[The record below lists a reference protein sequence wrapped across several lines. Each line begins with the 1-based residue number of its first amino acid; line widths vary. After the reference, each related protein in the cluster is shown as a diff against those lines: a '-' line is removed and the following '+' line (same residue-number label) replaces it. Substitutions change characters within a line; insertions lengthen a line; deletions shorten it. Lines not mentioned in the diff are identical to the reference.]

1 MEIGAET
8 FIINPVVLPHQGI
21 DIILGMNWMTENNAV
36 LDIGSRTIQLRSR
49 VSGKVIRVHMPD
61 MKHMVATVNAT
72 ELDEIKKI
80 PVVCDF
86 PDVFPEELPGLPPDR
101 DVEFRIDLVPG
112 TAPVSKR
119 PYRMAP
125 DELKELKIQLQEQLD
140 KGFIRPSSS
149 PWGCP
154 ALFVEKKDQGGK
166 RLCVDYRPLN
176 AVTVKNKYPIPHID
190 ILFDQLAGA
199 KVFSKIDLRSGYYQ
213 IKIREEDI
221 PKTAFSTRYG
231 LYEYLVMSF
240 GLTNAPA
247 FFMYM
252 MNSVFMNELD
262 KFVVVFIDDI
272 LIYSKNEKEHEEHLR
287 VVLTRLRE
295 HKLYAK
301 FSKCAFW
308 LKEVGFLG
316 HILSEKGV
324 AVDPSKVKD
333 VLNWKQPETVT
344 EIRSFLGLAGY
355 YRRFIKDF
363 SKIAKPM
370 TSLTKK
376 NAKFVWGPK
385 CEDGFR
391 ELKKLLTTA
400 PVLAQPDVTKPFD
413 VYCDASGQGLGCVLM
428 QEGRVIAYASRQ
440 LRKHEANYPTHDLE
454 LAAVV
459 HALKIW
465 RHYLLGN
472 TCHIYTDHKSL
483 KYIFTQPE
491 LNMRQRRWL
500 KLIKDYD
507 LEIHY
512 HPGKANVVADALSRR
527 AHCNVIEARP
537 TGRVIC
543 WEMDEI
549 EMPTEQLVELY
560 SLIIEPTIKDLVIVA
575 QKQDPG
581 MAHIR
586 EGIDEEKK
594 ACFTLDDQGVLWFNN
609 RLIVPKDMELRKKIL
624 DEAHTSVLTMH
635 PGSNKMYQDLKQ
647 KFWWTRMKREI
658 AKYVSECDVCK
669 RVKADHLKPGGMLQP
684 LNIPAWKWEDIH
696 MDFVVGLPRTQK
708 GYDSIWVI
716 IDRFTKSAHFI
727 PVKTCYTAATYAG
740 LYISRIVSLHGIPVT
755 ITSDRGSVFVSR
767 FWEHLQ
773 TALGTKLIRSSAYH
787 PQTSGQVERVNQI
800 VEDMLRACALTYS
813 TKWDECL
820 PLAEFAYNNSYQ
832 KRLNMAPFEA
842 LYGRRC
848 RTPLNWSEPGER
860 VTFGP
865 DLVTQA
871 EEQVKF
877 IQSNLKSAQ
886 SRQKSYSDR
895 RRRPLVFEKGDHV
908 YLRVSPMKGVHRFGV
923 KGKLAPR
930 YVGPFKIT
938 EQCGP
943 VAYRL
948 ELPPHLAAVHDVF
961 HVSQLKK
968 CLRVPEKEVDTS
980 QVQIEPDL
988 TYEARP
994 IKILDQKQRSTRRNT
1009 VNFYKVQWS
1018 DHSEEE
1024 ATWETEEYLQTK
1036 HPDPG
1041 VEERTREQPPIE
1053 EPEDP
1058 EPYPQQEDLRQ
1069 AADSAPD
1076 DTDPSEEGIVWNLIA
1091 LEPLAVLALAPILA
1105 VDPNKVEDV
1114 LNWKQP
1120 QTVTEIRSFLGLADY
1135 YRRFIKD
1142 FSKIAKPMTVL
1153 TQKNAKFAWSSKCE
1167 EAFRTLKTLLT
1178 SAPVLAQPDITKPFD
1193 VYCDASSSGLVC
1205 ILMQEGRVIAYAS
1218 CQLRK
1223 HEVNYPTHNLEL
1235 LTVVYALKKWRHYL
1249 LGNTCHIYTDHK
1261 SLKYIFTQPELNMR
1275 QRRWLELIKDYDLEV
1290 HFPGKTTYWVKQY
1303 AELYISRIV
1312 SLHGVPQTITSDR
1325 GSLFVSRF
1333 WEQLQIALGTNLIRS
1348 SAYHPQT
1355 SGQVERVNQILEDM
1369 LRACALT
1376 YSTKW
1381 DECLP
1386 LAEFAYNN
1394 SYQKSLDM
1402 APFEALYGRRCRT
1415 PLNWSEP
1422 GERVTFSPDL
1432 VTQAEE
1438 QAKFIHSNLK
1448 RAQSRQKSYS
1458 GKRRRPLVFEKGD
1471 HVYLRVSPVK
1481 EVHQFGVKG
1490 KLAPRYIGPFKITR
1504 QCGPVAY
1511 RLELPPHLAAV
1522 HDVFHVSQLKKCLR
1536 VPEEVIDTSQIQIQP
1551 DITYEEK
1558 PIKVLDQK
1566 QRSTRRRTIDFYK
1579 VQWSNHSEEEAT
1591 WKQEEFLRTKY
1602 PGFLPSTSN

>member
-1 MEIGAET
+1 MINGRSTVVLFDSGATHTFISKAYAQKHDIKLHKLRENYHITAPGSPIDTSLGVRHLKLEIGAET

-36 LDIGSRTIQLRSR
+36 LDIGSRTIQLKSR

-61 MKHMVATVNAT
+61 MKHMVAAVNAT
-72 ELDEIKKI
+72 EVDEIRKI

-385 CEDGFR
+385 CEEGFQ

-440 LRKHEANYPTHDLE
+440 LRKHETNYPTHDLE

-500 KLIKDYD
+500 ELIKDYD

-527 AHCNVIEARP
+527 AHCNVIEVRP
-537 TGRVIC
+537 TARVIC
-543 WEMDEI
+543 WEMNEI
-549 EMPTEQLVELY
+549 EMPVEFLVELY
-560 SLIIEPTIKDLVIVA
+560 NISIEPTLRDLIIEA
-575 QKQDPG
+575 QKHDPG

-586 EGIDEEKK
+586 EGIAEAKRD
-594 ACFTLDDQGVLWFNN
+594 CFTLDNQGVLWFKN
-609 RLIVPKDMELRKKIL
+609 RLVVPKDMELRKKIL
-624 DEAHTSVLTMH
+624 EEAHKSVLAMH

-647 KFWWTRMKREI
+647 RFWWTRMKREI
-658 AKYVSECDVCK
+658 AKYVSECHVCK
-669 RVKADHLKPGGMLQP
+669 RVKADHLKPAGMLHP

-716 IDRFTKSAHFI
+716 IDRFTKSAHFL
-727 PVKTCYTAATYAG
+727 PVKTVYRANTYAE
-740 LYISRIVSLHGIPVT
+740 LYIAKILPKELRDGSF
-755 ITSDRGSVFVSR
+755 RGSV
-767 FWEHLQ
+767 WEEVQ
-773 TALGTKLIRSSAYH
+773 N
-787 PQTSGQVERVNQI
+787 TSELV
-800 VEDMLRACALTYS
+800 
-813 TKWDECL
+813 
-820 PLAEFAYNNSYQ
+820 
-832 KRLNMAPFEA
+832 
-842 LYGRRC
+842 
-848 RTPLNWSEPGER
+848 EPGER

-871 EEQVKF
+871 EEQVRF
-877 IQSNLKSAQ
+877 IQENLKRAQ
-886 SRQKSYSDR
+886 SRQKSYSDK
-895 RRRPLVFEKGDHV
+895 RRRPLVFEEGDHV

-930 YVGPFKIT
+930 YVGPFKIS
-938 EQCGP
+938 EKCGP

-948 ELPPHLAAVHDVF
+948 ELPPHLAAKV
-961 HVSQLKK
+961 
-968 CLRVPEKEVDTS
+968 LRVPEEEIDTS

-994 IKILDQKQRSTRRNT
+994 VKVLDQKQRSTRRST
-1009 VNFYKVQWS
+1009 VTMYKVQWS
-1018 DHSEEE
+1018 EHTEEE
-1024 ATWETEEYLQTK
+1024 ATWETEEYL
-1036 HPDPG
+1036 
-1041 VEERTREQPPIE
+1041 
-1053 EPEDP
+1053 
-1058 EPYPQQEDLRQ
+1058 
-1069 AADSAPD
+1069 
-1076 DTDPSEEGIVWNLIA
+1076 
-1091 LEPLAVLALAPILA
+1091 
-1105 VDPNKVEDV
+1105 
-1114 LNWKQP
+1114 
-1120 QTVTEIRSFLGLADY
+1120 
-1135 YRRFIKD
+1135 
-1142 FSKIAKPMTVL
+1142 
-1153 TQKNAKFAWSSKCE
+1153 
-1167 EAFRTLKTLLT
+1167 
-1178 SAPVLAQPDITKPFD
+1178 
-1193 VYCDASSSGLVC
+1193 
-1205 ILMQEGRVIAYAS
+1205 
-1218 CQLRK
+1218 
-1223 HEVNYPTHNLEL
+1223 
-1235 LTVVYALKKWRHYL
+1235 
-1249 LGNTCHIYTDHK
+1249 
-1261 SLKYIFTQPELNMR
+1261 
-1275 QRRWLELIKDYDLEV
+1275 
-1290 HFPGKTTYWVKQY
+1290 
-1303 AELYISRIV
+1303 
-1312 SLHGVPQTITSDR
+1312 
-1325 GSLFVSRF
+1325 
-1333 WEQLQIALGTNLIRS
+1333 
-1348 SAYHPQT
+1348 
-1355 SGQVERVNQILEDM
+1355 
-1369 LRACALT
+1369 
-1376 YSTKW
+1376 
-1381 DECLP
+1381 
-1386 LAEFAYNN
+1386 
-1394 SYQKSLDM
+1394 
-1402 APFEALYGRRCRT
+1402 
-1415 PLNWSEP
+1415 
-1422 GERVTFSPDL
+1422 
-1432 VTQAEE
+1432 
-1438 QAKFIHSNLK
+1438 
-1448 RAQSRQKSYS
+1448 
-1458 GKRRRPLVFEKGD
+1458 
-1471 HVYLRVSPVK
+1471 
-1481 EVHQFGVKG
+1481 
-1490 KLAPRYIGPFKITR
+1490 
-1504 QCGPVAY
+1504 
-1511 RLELPPHLAAV
+1511 
-1522 HDVFHVSQLKKCLR
+1522 
-1536 VPEEVIDTSQIQIQP
+1536 
-1551 DITYEEK
+1551 
-1558 PIKVLDQK
+1558 
-1566 QRSTRRRTIDFYK
+1566 
-1579 VQWSNHSEEEAT
+1579 
-1591 WKQEEFLRTKY
+1591 RTKIVAVKSHY
-1602 PGFLPSTSN
+1602 P